1 MPDEPE
7 YSLFVV
13 SIVCLFWGIVMI
25 DKRLAREMKQHRR
38 LLYLLIGLSLG
49 GGLLAILQAC
59 YLTNVINGVFLT
71 GLGLTGIMR
80 WMMILLVL
88 ILARALIVWLLE
100 VSGHCLAARIKKELR
115 SRLLEK
121 IFSMGPVSG
130 GTEETGELVA
140 LLSQGIEELEA
151 YFSRYLPQ
159 LCIAAL
165 IPLFILAVIAVRDQI
180 TAGILLVTAP
190 LIPVFMV
197 LIGKRAQQKAAEQ
210 WGLLSRMSA
219 HLLDVL
225 EGLTT
230 LKTFGRSK
238 EQVMVVGRMS
248 REFGEITLGVLRIAF
263 LSALVLELVAT
274 ISTALVA
281 VGIGL
286 RLLYAQIQFEEALF
300 VLLLTPD
307 FYLPLRQLG
316 SHFHSGL
323 TAVSAADR
331 IYSLLN
337 QEHPPA
343 QFGKEQFPFPKE
355 LNVELESVG
364 FSYPGRMVPALE
376 NVSLSIRSGERIAIV
391 GPSGAGKS
399 TLIHLL
405 LGFIIPQRGLIRV
418 NGKVLQAL
426 SLNQWLQAVAV
437 VPQSPHLFHCSVA
450 DNIRMGNKT
459 ASLAAVMKAAE
470 AAGAHEFI
478 RQLPD
483 GYDTLLGDGE
493 HNLSGGQKQRL
504 AIARAFLKNAPLL
517 ILDEASSG
525 LDPVSEQWVEQSLA
539 NLMKDKTVLIIAHR
553 LSTVHRADR
562 ILVMQQGRVA
572 ESGNHQELMGR
583 KEMYYHM
590 VTAFRGT
597 R

>member
-1 MPDEPE
+1 
-7 YSLFVV
+7 
-13 SIVCLFWGIVMI
+13 MI
-25 DKRLAREMKQHRR
+25 DKRLAREIKQYSW
-38 LLYLLIGLSLG
+38 LLYILIGLSLA
-49 GGLLAILQAC
+49 GGLSAIVQAW

-71 GLGLTGIMR
+71 GLRLVEIR
-80 WMMILLVL
+80 HWMIILLFF
-88 ILARALIVWLLE
+88 IFIRAVIVWLLE
-100 VSGHCLAARIKKELR
+100 FVGHRLAAGIKQELR
-115 SRLLEK
+115 RRLLDK

-130 GTEETGELVA
+130 GPERTGELVT
-140 LLSQGIEELEA
+140 LLSQGIEQLEV

-159 LCIAAL
+159 LCIAVL
-165 IPLFILAVIAVRDQI
+165 IPLSILTVIVVRDPV
-180 TAGILLVTAP
+180 TAGILLATAP

-210 WGLLSRMSA
+210 WGVLSRVSA

-225 EGLTT
+225 EGLAT
-230 LKTFGRSK
+230 LKLFGRSK
-238 EQVMVVGRMS
+238 EQVKVVDRMS
-248 REFGEITLGVLRIAF
+248 REFSEITLGVLRIAF

-286 RLLYAQIQFEEALF
+286 RLLYSQIQFREALF

-331 IYSLLN
+331 IFSLLN

-355 LNVELESVG
+355 LNVELENVS
-364 FSYPGRMVPALE
+364 FSYPGRMIPALE
-376 NVSLSIRSGERIAIV
+376 NVSVSVRSGERIAIV

-405 LGFIIPQRGLIRV
+405 LGFIIPQRGVIRV
-418 NGKVLQAL
+418 NGRVLQEL

-450 DNIRMGNKT
+450 DNIRMGNST

-483 GYDTLLGDGE
+483 GYETLLGDGGYS
-493 HNLSGGQKQRL
+493 LSGGQRQRL

-525 LDPVSEQWVEQSLA
+525 LDPVNEQWLERSLTD
-539 NLMKDKTVLIIAHR
+539 LMRDRTVLIIAHR
-553 LSTVHRADR
+553 LSTVSRADR
-562 ILVMQQGRVA
+562 ILVMQQGQVE
-572 ESGNHQELMGR
+572 ESGNHQELMER
-583 KEMYYHM
+583 RQSYYQM

-597 R
+597 K